1 MSLSSASESL
11 MTSDCLPHQVPFD
24 DRALVLLMHHL
35 DSTGDGK
42 VNYAEFAEALGH

>member
-1 MSLSSASESL
+1 
-11 MTSDCLPHQVPFD
+11 VPFD